1 MVLVKIKW
9 NKQVFPTEVSA
20 EDTPETLMKRLQEV
34 TGVPPERQ
42 ILVGLKQGALRLHSA
57 GTLFAHG
64 LREGSTIM
72 LLGTAKVD
80 DAATAPKAALKS
92 EVAGEATTSDD
103 SVTPR
108 VPAASPRFVVRR
120 GLVNL
125 GNTCY
130 MNATVQCLL
139 QVPELREYL
148 RSLASQGS
156 GPTGVATTAD
166 PSVRLVTALS
176 ALSEAIQPRTN
187 ERGVDDIPERFY
199 PNVFLAS
206 LRSAYP
212 QFAQRDNH
220 GLYMQQDA
228 EECLSQILGVLA
240 RMPPS
245 TESPAQSNWIDATFG
260 TMVASTDRCIDTS
273 ASVGEIAPVTSFECL
288 RLLPCHISKQVNQ
301 LTEGV
306 HQGLEGSIDRYVEA
320 AGRTL
325 SWKRESR
332 IQQLPPYL
340 IVHFVRFFWKP
351 VEKVKAKI
359 LRKVAFPLTLD
370 MLPFCTEELQSRIR
384 ARRASAST
392 VKSDRCDQ
400 ATNSAGQSE
409 TNGKEDAP
417 SALYDLFAVLTH
429 QGRTADSGHYVAW
442 VRDLD
447 QSMDRSIWLKY
458 DDDRIETVDEEQI
471 MRLCGGGD
479 WHMAYIC
486 FYRMR
491 PSPELEENHAAT
503 P

>member
-72 LLGTAKVD
+72 LLGTAKVG
-80 DAATAPKAALKS
+80 DAATAPKAAFEERGGRGSNDLGRLGDAKGPGS
-92 EVAGEATTSDD
+92 LSA
-103 SVTPR
+103 
-108 VPAASPRFVVRR
+108 VRR
-120 GLVNL
+120 
-125 GNTCY
+125 TPWPREPRKH
-130 MNATVQCLL
+130 
-139 QVPELREYL
+139 VPELREYL

-199 PNVFLAS
+199 PNFFLAS

-486 FYRMR
+486 FYKMR